1 MSVPIIPRSS
11 AHRQSHPGQKL
22 PARAGLHR
30 GRRYLSH
37 IDKLAHRLQ
46 SCARTTLVTEHDQVS
61 MTILETPIAVIDAQ
75 PFQRNLERM
84 AQFAERSGIR
94 LRPHAKSHKCSE
106 IARRQ
111 LALGAVG
118 VCCQA
123 LGEAV
128 AMVKG
133 GVEDVL

>member
-1 MSVPIIPRSS
+1 M
-11 AHRQSHPGQKL
+11 
-22 PARAGLHR
+22 
-30 GRRYLSH
+30 
-37 IDKLAHRLQ
+37 
-46 SCARTTLVTEHDQVS
+46 S

-123 LGEAV
+123 IGEAV

-133 GVEDVL
+133 GVEDVLITNMVVTPGKLAQSPNSRARPASASASMTKSK